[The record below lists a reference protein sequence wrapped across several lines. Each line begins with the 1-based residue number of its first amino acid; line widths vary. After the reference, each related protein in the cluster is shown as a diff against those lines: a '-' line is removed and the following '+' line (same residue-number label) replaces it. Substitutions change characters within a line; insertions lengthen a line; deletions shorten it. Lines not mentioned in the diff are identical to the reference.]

1 MDMKKV
7 STFAAAF
14 HVETSFLFWRASFER
29 KNFVWPLLSGRMEA
43 ALAYVCTMYVQLL
56 QQCKMATVAKISRC
70 TCKSGE
76 CAINGDKF
84 NLFQVNK

>member
-1 MDMKKV
+1 MKKV

-43 ALAYVCTMYVQLL
+43 ALAYVCTMYVKLL
-56 QQCKMATVAKISRC
+56 QQCKMATVAKLSRC

-76 CAINGDKF
+76 CALNGDKF

>member
-1 MDMKKV
+1 MKKV

-43 ALAYVCTMYVQLL
+43 ALAYVCTMYVQLFHL
-56 QQCKMATVAKISRC
+56 KFGRYGKNAYLCTV
-70 TCKSGE
+70 
-76 CAINGDKF
+76 DY
-84 NLFQVNK
+84 QVWQSFF